1 MKKVIAVVFTA
12 MALLVSA
19 CATTPSRLE
28 RISDPSY
35 TDKLQEG
42 VTTMAEVREMFGE
55 PFTKMDSSDFTIWTY
70 SMSQPQRGLTGG
82 QNFGLALLGV
92 HPKEHTSLMITFRNG
107 VVWRKTITSRTDVV
121 QR

>member
-1 MKKVIAVVFTA
+1 MGRKFAVVFMA

-19 CATTPSRLE
+19 CATTPSRLG

-42 VTTMAEVREMFGE
+42 VTTMAEVREIFGE
-55 PFTKMDSSDFTIWTY
+55 PFTKVDSSDFTMWTY
-70 SMSQPQRGLTGG
+70 SRSQAQRGLTGG
-82 QNFGLALLGV
+82 QTAGLAVLGMY
-92 HPKEHTSLMITFRNG
+92 PKEHTSLMITFRNG
-107 VVWRKTITSRTDVV
+107 VVWKKTITSRTDVV

>member
-1 MKKVIAVVFTA
+1 MKKMIAVVFTA

-28 RISDPSY
+28 RISDSSY

-42 VTTMAEVREMFGE
+42 VTTMAEVREIFGE
-55 PFTKMDSSDFTIWTY
+55 PFTKMDSSDFTMWTY
-70 SMSQPQRGLTGG
+70 STSQAQRGLTGG
-82 QNFGLALLGV
+82 QTVGLALLGM
-92 HPKEHTSLMITFRNG
+92 HPKERTFLTISFRNG
-107 VVWRKTITSRTDVV
+107 VVWRKTITSSTDVV